1 MMCEQMTNVFN
12 KIPND
17 FFKILTSKHKEIFLE
32 SLFHIDAL
40 LQGNIY
46 FSRDK
51 VVDSLQNHLSS
62 LGVTLNGLEY
72 ADEYEEEIKTLRML
86 VQSILRQ
93 LEKKG
98 WLRVNLEE
106 GFTQQVSF
114 PSYVNSFIQILR
126 EINSNQSA
134 SYSSYVFSTY
144 SALKTGLEDPS
155 NLLEALES
163 AWTSTKGLQR
173 AIQNAYFD
181 LSEMYTQIV
190 DDLSTSEMLSQ
201 HFDIYKQEIIDQ
213 VLFPLKTRDSLPR
226 FKNTILTLI
235 TKYNSD
241 EVIELL
247 ITQNLKNQIQSISGF
262 ELEAEKQVLTY
273 LNGIADFYRDVS
285 FLIDKID
292 NKKNEYTEK
301 SIGKIQYR
309 LRSDFQLKDKIDRL
323 IHQIKAD
330 KDTQTYDL
338 ANIVEFQLIDQEYLF
353 EPRKKK
359 EDISNKTR
367 KKIEVFKKKEDGFEQ
382 EQYQLFK
389 KLANPRYSSKKVDQF
404 ILELLKEKETILT
417 LDYKIS
423 SYEVFILTIM
433 GAIRG
438 YEENGSGYIVAI
450 KKEYVRNGY
459 YKLPKLIFKKEN
471 RNV

>member
-1 MMCEQMTNVFN
+1 
-12 KIPND
+12 
-17 FFKILTSKHKEIFLE
+17 
-32 SLFHIDAL
+32 
-40 LQGNIY
+40 
-46 FSRDK
+46 
-51 VVDSLQNHLSS
+51 
-62 LGVTLNGLEY
+62 
-72 ADEYEEEIKTLRML
+72 
-86 VQSILRQ
+86 
-93 LEKKG
+93 
-98 WLRVNLEE
+98 
-106 GFTQQVSF
+106 
-114 PSYVNSFIQILR
+114 
-126 EINSNQSA
+126 
-134 SYSSYVFSTY
+134 
-144 SALKTGLEDPS
+144 
-155 NLLEALES
+155 
-163 AWTSTKGLQR
+163 
-173 AIQNAYFD
+173 
-181 LSEMYTQIV
+181 
-190 DDLSTSEMLSQ
+190 
-201 HFDIYKQEIIDQ
+201 
-213 VLFPLKTRDSLPR
+213 
-226 FKNTILTLI
+226 
-235 TKYNSD
+235 
-241 EVIELL
+241 IELL
-247 ITQNLKNQIQSISGF
+247 ITQNLKNQNQSISGF

-323 IHQIKAD
+323 IYQIKAD
-330 KDTQTYDL
+330 KETQTYDL
-338 ANIVEFQLIDQEYLF
+338 ANIVEFQLINQESLF

-367 KKIEVFKKKEDGFEQ
+367 KKIEVFKKKEDSVEQ

-404 ILELLKEKETILT
+404 ILELLKEKETIST
-417 LDYKIS
+417 LEYKIS

>member
-338 ANIVEFQLIDQEYLF
+338 ANIVEFQLID
-353 EPRKKK
+353 
-359 EDISNKTR
+359 
-367 KKIEVFKKKEDGFEQ
+367 
-382 EQYQLFK
+382 
-389 KLANPRYSSKKVDQF
+389 
-404 ILELLKEKETILT
+404 
-417 LDYKIS
+417 
-423 SYEVFILTIM
+423 
-433 GAIRG
+433 
-438 YEENGSGYIVAI
+438 
-450 KKEYVRNGY
+450 
-459 YKLPKLIFKKEN
+459 
-471 RNV
+471 

>member
-1 MMCEQMTNVFN
+1 MTNVFN

-17 FFKILTSKHKEIFLE
+17 FFKILTSKHKEVFLE
-32 SLFHIDAL
+32 ALFHIDDL
-40 LQGNIY
+40 LQGNIF

-51 VVDSLQNHLSS
+51 VVNSLQNHFSS
-62 LGVTLNGLEY
+62 LGITLKELEY
-72 ADEYEEEIKTLRML
+72 NDEYEEEIKTLRML

-106 GFTQQVSF
+106 SFTQQVSF
-114 PSYVNSFIQILR
+114 PSYVNSFIQVLR
-126 EINSNQSA
+126 EIDSNQST

-144 SALKTGLEDPS
+144 SALKTGLEAPS

-163 AWTSTKGLQR
+163 AWTSTKGLDR

-181 LSEMYTQIV
+181 LSEIYGKIV

-226 FKNTILTLI
+226 FKNTILNLI

-241 EVIELL
+241 EIIEPL
-247 ITQNLKNQIQSISGF
+247 ITQNLKNQNQSVSGF
-262 ELEAEKQVLTY
+262 EFEAERQVLAY

-285 FLIDKID
+285 FMIDKID

-309 LRSDFQLKDKIDRL
+309 LRSDFQLKYKIDQL
-323 IHQIKAD
+323 IHQIREERED
-330 KDTQTYDL
+330 QNYDL
-338 ANIVEFQLIDQEYLF
+338 ANIVEFQLIDQESLF

-359 EDISNKTR
+359 EDIRNKTR
-367 KKIEVFKKKEDGFEQ
+367 KKIEFIKTKGDVFEQ

-389 KLANPRYSSKKVDQF
+389 KLANPKYSSKKVDQF
-404 ILELLKEKETILT
+404 ILKLLKERETIST
-417 LDYKIS
+417 LEYKIS

-438 YEENGSGYIVAI
+438 YEENKSGYIVI
-450 KKEYVRNGY
+450 IEERYVRNGY

-471 RNV
+471 RDV